1 MVVSVLG
8 LVGVVDLVGG
18 VRWGGREAG
27 QRALV
32 GEAVGGWVVGRR
44 DVLGG

>member
-1 MVVSVLG
+1 VVVGVWG

-18 VRWGGREAG
+18 VGWCGWEAG
-27 QRALV
+27 EWALV

-44 DVLGG
+44 DVLGR